1 MACCLDLKDIVEL
14 VVAPV
19 HSDESIAY
27 LECKIS
33 EHRQRHQELFPN
45 IRLLPK
51 HHYLEHYPALIR
63 LFGPLIHKWTLR
75 FEAKH
80 SFFKQIARHTN
91 CFKNIP
97 LTLARKH
104 QLTIASDLHSS
115 DHRTPLLVTSVS
127 SVPIDVLQSNIATAI
142 KQRLPDETDVHI
154 TKSVSYN
161 GMNYNKGMIV
171 VHGQLFGL
179 PEFAEI
185 LQICVLQGK
194 IHFIVK
200 KLSAWYRE
208 HFRSFE
214 LDTSHMREVPTMAQP
229 IRLRVILGEDDAR
242 KLILPAGIPDSIQEL
257 CQTVKTSFRLQED
270 FRLQYQ
276 DADFGNDFVNLSVT
290 SEIHD
295 KATIKVVYLSIH
307 NNDDT
312 MTRRPLAVQG
322 STDSLS
328 VSSVETDNTEPA
340 SSSGSSP
347 STRLSIWPSVFTI
360 PSFNYDAELQLDK
373 ANAECSVSG
382 THLSPSPKLKSH
394 ILEKLAE
401 EIIKFKAYPTDND
414 LNDVAEALVNKHPCL
429 KEQGSFNGC
438 YGWKISLKYKMAN
451 FRTKLRG
458 LGCHEVT
465 INSLKHK
472 AQDKAALNVKKPRRA
487 EVNYCPQHPKGETTD
502 TLENERIALLS
513 EIKKRNNDYVVALKM
528 EKTFSY
534 RRQEV
539 LQGQPLVADFKSRWP
554 ALFTQKEIDNEFMRI
569 STVPLM
575 STFFA
580 ELDQHSP
587 RMMELFRRKGGAAG
601 KKIKQIMV
609 AISKD
614 DTIHTRRACILKS
627 LCVYLNEDHEKLVKE
642 YMNTDTE
649 ANTSMEKTVMG
660 VYIIQKE
667 ADPGDDP
674 EDIGVLI
681 EGVKVLSGLGDTAI
695 ACALLFGLIYCLN
708 LSYPPELKC
717 TFEVLQKILLKL
729 DGQRLSSKAQ
739 FLKNKLIG

>member
-1 MACCLDLKDIVEL
+1 
-14 VVAPV
+14 
-19 HSDESIAY
+19 
-27 LECKIS
+27 
-33 EHRQRHQELFPN
+33 
-45 IRLLPK
+45 
-51 HHYLEHYPALIR
+51 
-63 LFGPLIHKWTLR
+63 
-75 FEAKH
+75 
-80 SFFKQIARHTN
+80 
-91 CFKNIP
+91 
-97 LTLARKH
+97 
-104 QLTIASDLHSS
+104 
-115 DHRTPLLVTSVS
+115 
-127 SVPIDVLQSNIATAI
+127 
-142 KQRLPDETDVHI
+142 
-154 TKSVSYN
+154 
-161 GMNYNKGMIV
+161 
-171 VHGQLFGL
+171 
-179 PEFAEI
+179 
-185 LQICVLQGK
+185 
-194 IHFIVK
+194 
-200 KLSAWYRE
+200 
-208 HFRSFE
+208 
-214 LDTSHMREVPTMAQP
+214 MAQP

-382 THLSPSPKLKSH
+382 THLIPSPKLKSY

-414 LNDVAEALVNKHPCL
+414 LNDVAEALVNKHSCL

-513 EIKKRNNDYVVALKM
+513 EIKKRNNDHVVALKM

-554 ALFTQKEIDNEFMRI
+554 ALFTQKEVN
-569 STVPLM
+569 VLYVLM
-575 STFFA
+575 FY
-580 ELDQHSP
+580 
-587 RMMELFRRKGGAAG
+587 
-601 KKIKQIMV
+601 
-609 AISKD
+609 
-614 DTIHTRRACILKS
+614 
-627 LCVYLNEDHEKLVKE
+627 VYLRV
-642 YMNTDTE
+642 
-649 ANTSMEKTVMG
+649 
-660 VYIIQKE
+660 
-667 ADPGDDP
+667 
-674 EDIGVLI
+674 
-681 EGVKVLSGLGDTAI
+681 
-695 ACALLFGLIYCLN
+695 CAHKYR
-708 LSYPPELKC
+708 
-717 TFEVLQKILLKL
+717 KIMTN
-729 DGQRLSSKAQ
+729 Q
-739 FLKNKLIG
+739 I